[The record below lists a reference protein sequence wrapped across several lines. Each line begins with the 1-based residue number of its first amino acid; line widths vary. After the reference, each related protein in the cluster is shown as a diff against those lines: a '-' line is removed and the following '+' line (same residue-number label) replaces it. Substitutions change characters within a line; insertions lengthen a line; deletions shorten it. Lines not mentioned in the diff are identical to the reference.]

1 MIVFIE
7 KDGTTKGLVSPVT
20 QLLRLG
26 NIRRVSHIE
35 PTNAVLRWLFHCV
48 RYQVAD
54 TSYLAAFTRCWP
66 CQWRANIVNGP
77 TMGPFRNRQDA
88 IKAEV
93 LWIETKLGVN
103 YE

>member
-20 QLLRLG
+20 RLLRLG
-26 NIRRVSHIE
+26 NIRRVSHVE
-35 PTNAVLRWLFHCV
+35 PTNAVLRWLFYRI
-48 RYQVAD
+48 RYWD
-54 TSYLAAFTRCWP
+54 TPYLVAFTRCWP
-66 CQWRANIVNGP
+66 CPWRANIVNGP
-77 TMGPFRNRQDA
+77 IIGPFRNRQDA